1 MHTHMSFV
9 TFFYFF
15 SGSSKYLSIPSS
27 ISDRTR
33 LAIDLGLPSLP
44 SSLELSEYFY
54 TFYYYFIF
62 YFLSAFS
69 FFTFFFLGILAG
81 GGGGAILDTD
91 SFIFDYFSSELKN
104 FFIFAKIE
112 EDYFF
117 FVIYDLPILSSK
129 SHFYMASFS

>member
-1 MHTHMSFV
+1 MIQMSFV

-33 LAIDLGLPSLP
+33 LAIDLGLPYLP

-54 TFYYYFIF
+54 TFYYYFVI
-62 YFLSAFS
+62 YF
-69 FFTFFFLGILAG
+69 FFVFFAFFFLGISAG

-91 SFIFDYFSSELKN
+91 SFYFDYLSSELKK
-104 FFIFAKIE
+104 FFIFDKIE

-117 FVIYDLPILSSK
+117 FGIEALSILSSK
-129 SHFYMASFS
+129 AHF